1 MFQDHNDWGDWLS
14 YEDEEHH
21 GHGSNESQCSMPHN
35 ANKSAHLIIG
45 EAQGGWW
52 ASRGGGGNTKKRWDV
67 DRGRM
72 AIVPWPHEGYPHCAI
87 YAGWSWG
94 VSSSFCFMLCDD
106 CFAIVS
112 MRQSPHMGKSLMV
125 LLTRQ
130 NTFIYLIQ
138 YPKKLVNIQKSTAT
152 INQKPDQYPTS
163 PWSTSKKSP
172 INIPRLLDQY
182 PKSFDQHTKNIQ
194 YPTKKMIIIQRAP
207 DRYPKKTWSISDKP
221 QANIQKMIDIQ
232 KAPDQ
237 YPGTPWTISKQND
250 LSIPKYNK
258 QYPKRPRSISKNS
271 LTNNTQTSQPTTPPQ
286 QTSKPT
292 ATRLVHNLCNRLS
305 SWNPGTLRHMKNEAM
320 SHKQVMST
328 TTQPSTRT
336 SRMRVWTQK
345 VFFFV

>member
-21 GHGSNESQCSMPHN
+21 GHGSNESQGSMPHN

-67 DRGRM
+67 DSGRM
-72 AIVPWPHEGYPHCAI
+72 AIVPWPHEGYPHRAI

-106 CFAIVS
+106 CFTIVS

-125 LLTRQ
+125 LLTWQ

-138 YPKKLVNIQKSTAT
+138 YPKKLVNIQNSPAT

-182 PKSFDQHTKNIQ
+182 PKSFDQHTKKYSISHQEDDHHPKSSWSISKKNLINIWQAPGQ
-194 YPTKKMIIIQRAP
+194 YPKN
-207 DRYPKKTWSISDKP
+207 DRYPESPWSIP
-221 QANIQKMIDIQ
+221 WNPLNNIQTK
-232 KAPDQ
+232 
-237 YPGTPWTISKQND
+237 W
-250 LSIPKYNK
+250 SIPKYNK
-258 QYPKRPRSISKNS
+258 QYPKRPWSISKNS

-292 ATRLVHNLCNRLS
+292 ATRLVHNLCSRLS

-336 SRMRVWTQK
+336 SRMRVWPQT